1 MGRSRWR
8 IARGLRVVALVAVLA
23 LGCNTEPCACPP
35 AASSLVFYGRVLEA
49 SGSPIEAATVAVSL
63 GTPSCVFQIRAAPF
77 ATASTGADGRFRT
90 PAQLSA
96 AGTEA
101 CARVAA
107 FRATGEPIA
116 IVEGTLVR
124 FPSSDNGLDSVGF
137 VLRAEQIP
145 SGAR

>member
-1 MGRSRWR
+1 
-8 IARGLRVVALVAVLA
+8 VALVALLA

-49 SGSPIEAATVAVSL
+49 SGGPVEAATVAVSL
-63 GTPSCVFQIRAAPF
+63 GTPSCEFPIRAAPL
-77 ATASTGADGRFRT
+77 ATASTDADGRFRT

-107 FRATGEPIA
+107 FRATGDPIA
-116 IVEGTLVR
+116 VVAGTIVP
-124 FPSSDNGLDSVGF
+124 FPFVANGLDSVGY
-137 VLRAEQIP
+137 VLRAEQAWGAGNP
-145 SGAR
+145 ARSGPRTEGID